1 MSPVAKMDPEWA
13 ITEIDAFLHV
23 TAQVV
28 PDTGPG
34 VVYFGTVMR
43 GPQTDATARA
53 HVVEQILDRTLPGWR
68 NGGPRTTR
76 TTRGFATRLS
86 APRPRSRG

>member
-1 MSPVAKMDPEWA
+1 VAKADPEWA

-43 GPQTDATARA
+43 GPRTDASARA

-68 NGGPRTTR
+68 KERPKDDADYSWLRDQASRAQPAPAGG
-76 TTRGFATRLS
+76 
-86 APRPRSRG
+86 

>member
-1 MSPVAKMDPEWA
+1 MTPMAKMDPEWA

-23 TAQVV
+23 TAQVF

-43 GPQTDATARA
+43 GPQTDASARA
-53 HVVEQILDRTLPGWR
+53 HVVEQILDRTLGERSVVLEQRPGF
-68 NGGPRTTR
+68 PRQGR
-76 TTRGFATRLS
+76 
-86 APRPRSRG
+86 APAGD